1 MNTLLQSLL
10 AREQAQ
16 RNVDRAARGAEL
28 AEAAD
33 IVAALHAAYA
43 PFREQVQGL
52 KLRGDY
58 GAAVSFGDRAEHL
71 RRVATENGLGLH
83 LGSKILPAAL
93 HLSVVARQGATPASI
108 RLFIQHRQ
116 PGKVE
121 ELATFGAGHS
131 PEDMVRALLEQLA
144 RHVHDDSLAEAA

>member
-1 MNTLLQSLL
+1 M
-10 AREQAQ
+10 
-16 RNVDRAARGAEL
+16 
-28 AEAAD
+28 
-33 IVAALHAAYA
+33 
-43 PFREQVQGL
+43 

-71 RRVATENGLGLH
+71 RRVATENGLELH

-93 HLSVVARQGATPASI
+93 HLSVVARQGAAPASI
-108 RLFIQHRQ
+108 RLFIQHRH

>member
-16 RNVDRAARGAEL
+16 RNAERAARGGEL

-33 IVAALHAAYA
+33 IVAALHGAYA
-43 PFREQVQGL
+43 PFHEQVQSL

-58 GAAVSFGDRAEHL
+58 GAAVTFGDRAEYL
-71 RRVATENGLGLH
+71 CRVATENGLELR
-83 LGSKILPAAL
+83 LGAKILPAVL
-93 HLSVVARQGATPASI
+93 RLSVVARRGATPASI
-108 RLFIQHRQ
+108 RLFIQHRHA
-116 PGKVE
+116 GNVE
-121 ELATFGAGHS
+121 ELASFGAGHS
-131 PEDMVRALLEQLA
+131 PEDMVRALLEQLM